1 MSISRRTFLR
11 AGATAYLGCIAAPS
25 LLASAV
31 QAFLPESSATTTCLL
46 DKDWA
51 YYRGSLVPW
60 QVWRSQE
67 IGVWESVTVPHCF
80 NHYDACDPDVPAY
93 RGPGWYRRDLCVE
106 NPFPGGRVLLQ
117 FEGAGQQTDVYIE
130 DQLVGHHVGGYDEFV
145 FDITEACSGKSH
157 VQLSVL
163 CDNGRD
169 VERMPSDL
177 SDFMLYGGL
186 YRPVHLLYVPAISFE
201 AVHSKVEYDVGGAA
215 KVHVTGRLYAPES
228 HGERA
233 SFRIRIYDP
242 KQQTIHQERISKV
255 QWSGEA
261 ELTSFEIAQPE
272 LWSPQSPLLYC
283 CEVILESTD
292 GNVMHS
298 HRFGIWHTRFEQYG
312 PFYLNGKRLLLK
324 GTQRHED
331 HAEYAAAMPDDL
343 IRKEM
348 RLIKE
353 MGANFVRLAHY
364 QQSQLVLD
372 LCDEL
377 GLFVWEELPW
387 CRSGVGS
394 EKFKEMGR
402 RLLRTM
408 IDQHRNHPSI
418 LMWGLG
424 NEDDWPTEW
433 HGDDREAIRSYMKE
447 LHDIAH
453 QEDSTRFTSFRR
465 CDFARDIPDVY
476 SPSIWAG
483 WYSGRYT
490 EYRDALEQARKK
502 VPYFL
507 HVEWGAD
514 SHAGRHREDEDPA
527 VDHVA
532 SGHGTAEEGFAYKPE
547 GGSPRMSKDG
557 DWSESYACD
566 LFEWY
571 LKTIEEVPWLAGVA
585 QWIFKDFTTPLRV
598 ENPVPRI
605 NQKGVLTRDMT
616 PKESY
621 YVFQSYWSDKP
632 MLRLYGHN
640 WPVRWGRAGQQRRVR
655 VYSNCE
661 AVELF
666 LNGESVGVR
675 RRDPTDYPCAGLRWD
690 IAFQVGENELRAVGR
705 GIGISL
711 EDSVKFFYETRQWGT
726 PAQLSLL
733 LVRSDQGKSTV
744 RAELLDAQGVTCL
757 DSREV
762 IQFTLAGPGRLI
774 DNLGTPEGSRTVQM
788 CNGHSEISLEHRGA
802 VVVGVSMEGVASA
815 YLTVKT

>member
-1 MSISRRTFLR
+1 MQ
-11 AGATAYLGCIAAPS
+11 AGAASCLGYLAAPS

-31 QAFLPESSATTTCLL
+31 QAFSAERPGAIAYRL
-46 DKDWA
+46 DKDWE
-51 YYRGSLVPW
+51 YYQGPLVPV

-67 IGVWESVTVPHCF
+67 IAEWEQVIVPHCF

-93 RGPGWYRRDLCVE
+93 RGTGWYRRKLHIE

-117 FEGAGQQTDVYIE
+117 FEGAGQQAEVYVQ
-130 DQLVGHHVGGYDEFV
+130 DQLIGSHIGGYDEFS
-145 FDITEACSGKSH
+145 FDITEACSGRSD

-169 VERMPSDL
+169 IERMPSDL
-177 SDFMLYGGL
+177 SDFTLYGGL
-186 YRPVHLLYVPAISFE
+186 YRPVHLRYFPAISFE
-201 AVHSKVEYDVGGAA
+201 AVHTVVNYAVGEAA
-215 KVHVTGRLYAPES
+215 KIRITGRLYSPVRQSEKVS
-228 HGERA
+228 L
-233 SFRIRIYDP
+233 RITIYDP
-242 KQQTIHQERISKV
+242 KRQPVYQETIEKA
-255 QWSGEA
+255 QWSGETDLA
-261 ELTSFEIAQPE
+261 SFEIAQPE
-272 LWSPQSPLLYC
+272 VWSPQSPSLYG
-283 CEVILESTD
+283 CEVTLESSAGT
-292 GNVMHS
+292 VVHA
-298 HRFGIWHTRFEQYG
+298 HRFGVRHTRFEEYG
-312 PFYLNGKRLLLK
+312 PFYLNAQRLLLK

-331 HAEYAAAMPDDL
+331 HAEYAAAMPDEL
-343 IRKEM
+343 IRREM
-348 RLIKE
+348 QLIKD
-353 MGANFVRLAHY
+353 MGANFIRLAHY

-377 GLFVWEELPW
+377 GLLVWEELSW

-408 IDQHRNHPSI
+408 IDQHRNHPSV
-418 LMWGLG
+418 LLWGLG

-433 HGDDREAIRSYMKE
+433 HGEDHAAIRNYMKE

-453 QEDSTRFTSFRR
+453 QEDSTRLTSFRR
-465 CDFARDIPDVY
+465 CDFASDIPDVY

-490 EYRDALEQARKK
+490 EYREALEQARKK
-502 VPYFL
+502 VPHFL

-527 VDHVA
+527 IEEILP
-532 SGHGTAEEGFAYKPE
+532 GHGTAEKGFAYKPS

-571 LKTIEEVPWLAGVA
+571 LKTIEEVPWLTGAA

-616 PKESY
+616 PKEAY

-640 WPVRWGRAGQQRRVR
+640 WPMRWGRTGQQRRVR

-666 LNGESVGVR
+666 VNGASAGVR
-675 RRDPTDYPCAGLRWD
+675 QRNAEDFPCAGLRWD
-690 IAFQVGENELRAVGR
+690 VSFHDGKNELRAVSRSTG
-705 GIGISL
+705 SAL
-711 EDSVKFFYETRQWGT
+711 EHSVNFFYETREWGR
-726 PAQLSLL
+726 PARLSLSLL
-733 LVRSDQGKSTV
+733 RSVPARSTV
-744 RAELLDAQGVTCL
+744 QAELLDAKGVRCL

-762 IQFTLAGPGRLI
+762 IQFSLAGPGRLI

-788 CNGHSEISLEHRGA
+788 CNGHATISLQHQGP
-802 VVVGVSMEGVASA
+802 VVVGVSATGVEPA
-815 YLTVKT
+815 YLTIKE